1 MCPFYNEMDAIL
13 GTHAASAPA
22 VLLGRATDGTAPL
35 LSQQQR
41 IYCQTVP
48 NLICCAQTQRPVRH
62 TEVPLLLLLP
72 PLLLLLVQLVV
83 QLVVQLLVLLNSHP
97 PHGT

>member
-13 GTHAASAPA
+13 DTHAASAPA
-22 VLLGRATDGTAPL
+22 VLFGRATDGTVVEPTAEDL
-35 LSQQQR
+35 LPDSPQP
-41 IYCQTVP
+41 YLLCTD
-48 NLICCAQTQRPVRH
+48 TPVRH

-72 PLLLLLVQLVV
+72 PLLLLLVKLVV